1 MARMTQTLV
10 REARED
16 DLPRI
21 LDLLEQLSAGSS
33 RGARPKPQLGDGHR
47 ATLARL
53 RDNPDYHLLVLEE
66 DGKVAGT
73 ATLYLLPDMD
83 LGGTVWGVVEH
94 VVIDEPLRGR
104 GHGEALMNEAIRL
117 ARAAGCYKISL
128 NSGNLRLDTHRFYE
142 RIGFRSNSKGF
153 SSTPDRS
160 LNLLSARG
168 ASHGA
173 YRRPVGADVIACVCP
188 TP

>member
-1 MARMTQTLV
+1 MARATQAVV

-33 RGARPKPQLGDGHR
+33 RGARAKPEFGDGHR

-66 DGKVAGT
+66 DGEVAGT

-83 LGGTVWGVVEH
+83 LGGSVWGVVEH
-94 VVIDEPLRGR
+94 VVVDEPRRGR
-104 GHGEALMNEAIRL
+104 GHGEALMGEAIRL
-117 ARAAGCYKISL
+117 AKAAGCYKISL
-128 NSGNLRLDTHRFYE
+128 NSGKQRFDTHRFYE

-153 SSTPDRS
+153 SIYP
-160 LNLLSARG
+160 
-168 ASHGA
+168 
-173 YRRPVGADVIACVCP
+173 
-188 TP
+188 